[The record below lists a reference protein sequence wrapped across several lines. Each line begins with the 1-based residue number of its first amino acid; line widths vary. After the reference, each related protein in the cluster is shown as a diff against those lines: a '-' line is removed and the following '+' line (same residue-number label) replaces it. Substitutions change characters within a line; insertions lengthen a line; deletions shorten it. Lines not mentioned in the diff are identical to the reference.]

1 MLAILP
7 PDLPVERLVI
17 SHGEVFSICFS
28 QVKIDYSEKKMPDIT
43 CTSKEEKTVAVYEAA
58 QERLLFLL
66 WGNSDGSHKLKPCLV
81 YYSGNPLALKQRTR
95 THFLFIA
102 DQIPKLGYQ

>member
-7 PDLPVERLVI
+7 PDLPIERLVI
-17 SHGEVFSICFS
+17 CHGEIFNICLS
-28 QVKIDYSEKKMPDIT
+28 QVQLPYSEKMSDIT
-43 CTSKEEKTVAVYEAA
+43 CTSKEEKTMAAVQAA

-66 WGNSDGSHKLKPCLV
+66 WGNSDGGHKLKPCLV

-95 THFLFIA
+95 AHILFIA
-102 DQIPKLGYQ
+102 DQIPKLGSQ